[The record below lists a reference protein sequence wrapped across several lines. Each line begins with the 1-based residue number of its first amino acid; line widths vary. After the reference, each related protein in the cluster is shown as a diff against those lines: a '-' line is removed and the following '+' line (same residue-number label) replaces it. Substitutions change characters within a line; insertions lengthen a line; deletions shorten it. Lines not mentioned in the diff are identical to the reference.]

1 MAVATFDRVSKRY
14 RLGLSR
20 TSLPSLVS
28 AWVRRALGRTSRAAA
43 GRDELWA
50 LRDVSFDLDRGQS
63 LALVGPNGA
72 GKSTILKLLANI
84 TQPTE
89 GRVRVDGRLSAL
101 IELGAGFHPDLTGRD
116 NAFLN
121 GTILGLSRKEIQQR
135 FDEIVDFSGLERFID
150 TPVKRYSSGMVVR
163 LGFAVAACIEPEVL
177 LVDEVLAVGD
187 AAFSQKCLARIES
200 LIRKGTTIV
209 FVSHNLYLVK
219 SVCRQALYI
228 RNGCVQLTG
237 ETNDVIRVY
246 ERDLHHERVERVAR
260 GEPAHPGSH
269 GEVDITDVEV
279 VGPGG
284 TTESPLSSRGGAE
297 LRIRYAAYA
306 DLGQVH
312 FSVWIW
318 RADGVLCCM
327 LRSSLDGVHVDVRRG
342 LGVVSIRLDPLQLA
356 SGSYFVDA
364 YVLDASDALTLT
376 PTGGQSAW
384 FTVHGAAHE
393 QNATVFEPRATWSH
407 GAEAATADRRPE
419 TETRA

>member
-1 MAVATFDRVSKRY
+1 MAIATLDRVSKRY

-20 TSLPSLVS
+20 TSLPVLASG
-28 AWVRRALGRTSRAAA
+28 WIRRALSRTSKASA

-50 LRDVSFDLDRGQS
+50 LRDVSFSLNRGQS

-89 GRVRVDGRLSAL
+89 GRVDVNGRLSAL

-121 GTILGLSRKEIQQR
+121 GTILGLSRKEIQRR

-163 LGFAVAACIEPEVL
+163 LGFAVAACIEPDVL

-187 AAFSQKCLARIES
+187 AAFSRKCLARIES
-200 LIRKGTTIV
+200 LIEKGTTIV

-219 SVCRQALYI
+219 SVCRQALYL
-228 RNGCVQLTG
+228 RDGRVQLSG
-237 ETNDVIRVY
+237 ETNDIIRVY
-246 ERDLHHERVERVAR
+246 ERDLHHERIERVAR
-260 GEPAHPGSH
+260 GEQPHPGSH
-269 GEVDITDVEV
+269 GQVEITDVEV
-279 VGPGG
+279 IGPGG
-284 TTESPLSSRGGAE
+284 TPGSQLSSRDAVE
-297 LRIRYAAYA
+297 VRIRYAAYA
-306 DLGQVH
+306 DLGQVQV
-312 FSVWIW
+312 SVWIW
-318 RADGVLCCM
+318 RADGLLCCM
-327 LRSSLDGVHVDVRRG
+327 LRSSLQGIDVKVRRG
-342 LGVVSIRLDPLQLA
+342 IGTVSIRLDPLQLA
-356 SGSYFVDA
+356 SGAYFVEA

-384 FTVHGAAHE
+384 FTVLGAAHE
-393 QNATVFEPRATWSH
+393 QNATVFEPHASWSH
-407 GAEAATADRRPE
+407 APGASSGTHSAQQ
-419 TETRA
+419 